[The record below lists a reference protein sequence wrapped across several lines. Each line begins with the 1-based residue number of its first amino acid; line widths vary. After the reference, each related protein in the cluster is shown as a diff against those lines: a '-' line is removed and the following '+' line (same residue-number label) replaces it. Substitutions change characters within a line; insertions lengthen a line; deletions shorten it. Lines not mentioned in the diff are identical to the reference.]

1 MPLPVTKKVPSKAI
15 KSVTAGDLNVAKD
28 GDTVKLW
35 TVLGG
40 KVYELSMVPQTSA
53 PASGGSGGTTDH
65 GALSGLTD
73 DDHTQYLLRS
83 VLTTKGDIFVRESSA
98 IGRLAVGSD
107 GQLIIPDTPSTV
119 GAKWGNLVFSNDEII
134 VNDDEIVTV

>member
-1 MPLPVTKKVPSKAI
+1 MALPVTKKVPAKAI
-15 KSVTAGDLNVAKD
+15 KSVVAGDLNVAKD

-40 KVYELSMVPQTSA
+40 KVYELAMIARADA

-65 GALSGLTD
+65 GNLTGLSD

-83 VLTTKGDIFVRESSA
+83 VLTTKGDLFVRESSA